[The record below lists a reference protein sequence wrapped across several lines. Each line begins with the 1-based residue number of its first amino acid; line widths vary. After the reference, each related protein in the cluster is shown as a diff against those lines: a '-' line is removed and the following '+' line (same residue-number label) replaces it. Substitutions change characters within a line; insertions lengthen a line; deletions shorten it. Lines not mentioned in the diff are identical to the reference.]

1 MSCPDCGAPLDDV
14 PVGEP
19 CPKCDGV
26 RRNAR
31 FEGSAAVSVGVA
43 ISGSVRVGN
52 LKQKPWQRKWLEVEH
67 QLAALEDYYANR
79 SPLSNIVAELIAENY
94 FKTCRELAD
103 ALIQNPTVP
112 VSKTQIMRFVH
123 SNPDLRLCDAI
134 AQTVKHNLRKPT
146 PDNPDPISA
155 WIEWFDTT
163 AGIQIAWEN
172 PSATVVG
179 GDDALVLARRCK
191 AAWDAF
197 LGKHGLI

>member
-1 MSCPDCGAPLDDV
+1 V
-14 PVGEP
+14 V
-19 CPKCDGV
+19 
-26 RRNAR
+26 
-31 FEGSAAVSVGVA
+31 
-43 ISGSVRVGN
+43 ISGSVLVGN
-52 LKQKPWQRKWLEVEH
+52 PKQKPWQRKWLEVEH

-112 VSKTQIMRFVH
+112 ISKTQIMSLVH
-123 SNPDLRLCDAI
+123 SNPDLKLCDAF

-146 PDNPDPISA
+146 QDNPDPISA

-172 PSATVVG
+172 PSATLVG
-179 GDDALVLARRCK
+179 GDDALDLARRCK